1 MIRHAALIVLPLTL
15 AACNVE
21 RDAGNDTTAI
31 SINDQKV
38 EGAVD
43 QAGNLLE
50 GAAGEVKEAA
60 DKAAPAI
67 EDAARDVGNAA
78 YVNYVDPR
86 LTDWQHAYFGT
97 NYPRLQRVKQRYDPD
112 DVFRF
117 PQSVRAAG

>member
-1 MIRHAALIVLPLTL
+1 MIRHATLIVLPLSL

-67 EDAARDVGNAA
+67 EGAARDVGNAA
-78 YVNYVDPR
+78 NRAGDKIEAGAEGAAR
-86 LTDWQHAYFGT
+86 G
-97 NYPRLQRVKQRYDPD
+97 
-112 DVFRF
+112 
-117 PQSVRAAG
+117 VREEARDNPPPANNQ